1 MTTQTQPSGKVATE
15 QRPAALAPT
24 IVIIGNGHVGR
35 TMRTIFPDAVVYDKH
50 QPEHA
55 DQSAVL
61 GAELALVCVPTPQ
74 KQAVID
80 GELSDGGAD
89 ISAVREVCGWLDA
102 AVICI
107 KSTVPPGT
115 TDALRAETGKRIVFS
130 PEYIGEGPTWDAES
144 QAAPWPYMIVGGPQ
158 PDAVP
163 VVRAF
168 RATLGTEINYRL
180 TDARTAELVKY
191 MENVWLAQ
199 QVTFANE
206 FYDIARAVGADWDQ
220 AIRLWAL
227 DPRVSATHTLV
238 FEHERGYGG
247 KCLPKDVAAIIACAE
262 EAGYEPTF
270 LRAMQDANAR
280 FRA

>member
-1 MTTQTQPSGKVATE
+1 MVVAGAF
-15 QRPAALAPT
+15 RRAL
-24 IVIIGNGHVGR
+24 
-35 TMRTIFPDAVVYDKH
+35 
-50 QPEHA
+50 
-55 DQSAVL
+55 
-61 GAELALVCVPTPQ
+61 
-74 KQAVID
+74 
-80 GELSDGGAD
+80 
-89 ISAVREVCGWLDA
+89 
-102 AVICI
+102 
-107 KSTVPPGT
+107 GT
-115 TDALRAETGKRIVFS
+115 TV
-130 PEYIGEGPTWDAES
+130 
-144 QAAPWPYMIVGGPQ
+144 QC
-158 PDAVP
+158 
-163 VVRAF
+163 
-168 RATLGTEINYRL
+168 RL

-262 EAGYEPTF
+262 EADCNPTF